1 MAEKS
6 EQDHSID
13 KIRKRKVLY
22 LVLSL
27 TVLSGIITG
36 IININLGFWE
46 QGVFINIA
54 PPLVMIPV
62 VIFGIRKNKL

>member
-6 EQDHSID
+6 EQDHAID

-22 LVLSL
+22 FVLSL

-62 VIFGIRKNKL
+62 VIIAIRKNKL

>member
-6 EQDHSID
+6 EQDHVID

-22 LVLSL
+22 FVLSL

-36 IININLGFWE
+36 IININLGLWE
-46 QGVFINIA
+46 QAVLINIA

-62 VIFGIRKNKL
+62 VIIAVRKNKL

>member
-6 EQDHSID
+6 EQDQTID
-13 KIRKRKVLY
+13 KNRKRKVLY
-22 LVLSL
+22 FVLSL

-36 IININLGFWE
+36 IININLGLWQ
-46 QGVFINIA
+46 QGIFINIA

-62 VIFGIRKNKL
+62 VIFAIRKNKL